1 MPPESPV
8 KFEAMGLNAYTSSDC
23 NSLPS
28 FAGVAAPGQNGDN
41 NIEEAA
47 DGHNNKENNFCDAT
61 PNNSLALCDNQ
72 NNPPPPRI
80 LLVDQISPGIS
91 SCSDWQQLGAEV
103 QVENKIARRCSYEEM
118 VHEDPDDHDLD
129 MMTSS
134 GDLAMSSS
142 HSPSPEEL
150 WKQSALKITQWAITL
165 QEIFNERE
173 QNVQAS
179 FLNNKCLCHKATNIV
194 RRLIRLENAMIYNN
208 EGKINDDD
216 DETTSNYNDHS
227 AILEEVQSALRAGI
241 SIQISKPNEAVIELA
256 STSLETALL
265 SCDKV
270 TYIKSAFESIV
281 KHVNDLLNVPK
292 CGHGTNSNLLDDTD
306 RIRDVSPTRLMEQDE
321 EEDIRIRVESM
332 LSGKDDNDSEDGD
345 DELED
350 EEEMEVGGT
359 GSNTP
364 RTARKRKQ
372 FLKKNSHQTGSS
384 SSQTTASPS
393 KRPRKLKSPIPT
405 SGLLLS
411 SSSGNGNNSSSSS
424 FLSLSAPA
432 KICQNNSPAL
442 DLLETKKKVQR
453 NSLYHWVLWR
463 EALRGEK
470 DRTTPRKLSFT

>member
-1 MPPESPV
+1 MFV
-8 KFEAMGLNAYTSSDC
+8 IIFFIVILY
-23 NSLPS
+23 
-28 FAGVAAPGQNGDN
+28 F
-41 NIEEAA
+41 
-47 DGHNNKENNFCDAT
+47 F
-61 PNNSLALCDNQ
+61 
-72 NNPPPPRI
+72 NPF
-80 LLVDQISPGIS
+80 
-91 SCSDWQQLGAEV
+91 
-103 QVENKIARRCSYEEM
+103 K
-118 VHEDPDDHDLD
+118 
-129 MMTSS
+129 
-134 GDLAMSSS
+134 
-142 HSPSPEEL
+142 
-150 WKQSALKITQWAITL
+150 
-165 QEIFNERE
+165 
-173 QNVQAS
+173 
-179 FLNNKCLCHKATNIV
+179 
-194 RRLIRLENAMIYNN
+194 
-208 EGKINDDD
+208 
-216 DETTSNYNDHS
+216 
-227 AILEEVQSALRAGI
+227 
-241 SIQISKPNEAVIELA
+241 
-256 STSLETALL
+256 
-265 SCDKV
+265 
-270 TYIKSAFESIV
+270 
-281 KHVNDLLNVPK
+281 
-292 CGHGTNSNLLDDTD
+292 
-306 RIRDVSPTRLMEQDE
+306 DE

-372 FLKKNSHQTGSS
+372 FLKKNSHQTGFS

-470 DRTTPRKLSFT
+470 DRTNNPNVPHPQSPRPTRLSFSTEIHSTNI